1 MGELED
7 LFGQPIEKIKRVKHN
22 AFDEEKALQMYHEGF
37 SPRKI
42 ANALKT
48 YPNAVRRFI
57 KRRGLTTRDR
67 SDAATSFNKL
77 VKNKVVERKIIKKGA
92 K

>member
-1 MGELED
+1 MCELED
-7 LFGQPIEKIKRVKHN
+7 LFGQPVEKTKRIKHN
-22 AFDEEKALQMYHEGF
+22 AFNEEKALQMYHEGF

-42 ANALKT
+42 ANALNT